1 MDNIT
6 AGIRVDVVS
15 KQGSVLDVINL
26 MNPNRDKST
35 ASKAIS
41 ALKQFDKE
49 LLNKIHKLRI
59 NGKGKPTPVAD
70 ARTLVE
76 IVWQLPGT
84 AAREFRRSSANTVCR
99 VLGGDMQLA
108 REIEARHQISQSTTE
123 DQTTAKFLLA
133 DTHTALPMNGSSN
146 SYEGFSIL

>member
-49 LLNKIHKLRI
+49 LLNRIHKLRI

-76 IVWQLPGT
+76 IVWLLPGT
-84 AAREFRRSSANTVCR
+84 AARAFRRKSANTVCR

-108 REIEARHQISQSTTE
+108 REIEARHQVAQSTTE
-123 DQTTAKFLLA
+123 GQTAAEFL
-133 DTHTALPMNGSSN
+133 
-146 SYEGFSIL
+146 